1 MLLVQPSKNRGNILE
16 QGEGAIL
23 EVQILNEGNLSAEG
37 VRLKIESKDENLKII
52 GQAEAIAGK
61 IPASSRS
68 EIIKFQ
74 VSTLRRI
81 KVGDSSLNIAITQD
95 DFSPV
100 LSPYALRI
108 MEEGAEIFDVA
119 SEDRKGT
126 RVSASPA
133 PVINLKTAQNIVH

>member
-37 VRLKIESKDENLKII
+37 VRLKIENLKITGQSPDRSVQ
-52 GQAEAIAGK
+52 GQAEGLIGK
-61 IPASSRS
+61 IPASSKS
-68 EIIKFQ
+68 ETIKFELK
-74 VSTLRRI
+74 TLRRI

-108 MEEGAEIFDVA
+108 MEEGAEVFDVA

-126 RVSASPA
+126 
-133 PVINLKTAQNIVH
+133 